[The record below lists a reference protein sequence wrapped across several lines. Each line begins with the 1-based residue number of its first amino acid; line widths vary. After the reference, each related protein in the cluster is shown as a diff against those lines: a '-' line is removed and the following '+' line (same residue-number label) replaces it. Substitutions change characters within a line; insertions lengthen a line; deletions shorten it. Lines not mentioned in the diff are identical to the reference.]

1 VGDDA
6 SILRHL
12 RSGQDQRVRIS
23 EAIAAFGRL
32 APEDY
37 GYFLATIEA
46 ALGGRALPELAAA
59 SPLLLAGA
67 PAPNEDSARAAADAK
82 GGGLRE
88 AVLGLLAD
96 GRPRSTI
103 EIRTDLEATRSVN
116 RASLNTE
123 IFTMRKMG
131 LIRSEGQGRGRRHTR
146 VGRVAAAARPAAS
159 GKSREPK
166 SRAAKR
172 KRDDDEDHPAEQSR
186 LQQPNAEQL
195 YATAISGHELLTAA
209 EELALSK
216 RLEQIEIGLWAQLLA
231 GPLADEAQQQFL
243 ALETPADPKNAKQA
257 RVADLDRVIIT
268 SVCAIRKDKADP
280 LANERRA
287 LRDAGAEAVRIRE
300 RFVACNL
307 RLVPSIIRRYGYHLT
322 TTLTMSDLI
331 QEGNCGLL
339 RAIPRF
345 DYRRKLR
352 FSTFATWWIRH
363 YLVRARQNM
372 GTEVRVP
379 VHLYDLASKVRQAKL
394 RLRAELGRD
403 PTQDEIAGAIKVSKK
418 SLQTL
423 DSAWLRYREAVPMF
437 DSTGEEGETPSYLA
451 SDGPL
456 ADEILSQHQDDGR
469 IAEAVTRMP
478 PLLAKIIRR
487 RFGFDG
493 LEAETLKE
501 IGVSMNLSR
510 ERIRQLEQ
518 KALRL
523 LRGVLSESTVVAD
536 RTARGHQ
543 TNFSAEETVVE
554 DRPREAVLKL
564 VR

>member
-1 VGDDA
+1 MGDDA

-46 ALGGRALPELAAA
+46 VLGGHPLPEIAAA
-59 SPLLLAGA
+59 NQLLLADVTPTNEPST
-67 PAPNEDSARAAADAK
+67 PARTEAK

-96 GRPRSTI
+96 GKSRSTV
-103 EIRTDLEATRSVN
+103 EIRTDLEARRSVN

-123 IFTMRKMG
+123 IFTLRKMG

-146 VGRVAAAARPAAS
+146 AGKVTGAS
-159 GKSREPK
+159 RSTASSKSREPK
-166 SRAAKR
+166 TRAAKR
-172 KRDDDEDHPAEQSR
+172 KRDDDEDHPADARSR
-186 LQQPNAEQL
+186 SQPNAEQL
-195 YATAISGHELLTAA
+195 YATAIGDHELLTAA
-209 EELALSK
+209 EELTLSK

-231 GPLADEAQQQFL
+231 GPLADEALQKFL
-243 ALETPADPKNAKQA
+243 ALETPANPKNAKQA
-257 RVADLDRVIIT
+257 RSADLDRLIIT
-268 SVCAIRKDKADP
+268 SVCAVRKDKKDDP
-280 LANERRA
+280 LADDRAA
-287 LRDAGAEAVRIRE
+287 LRNAGAEAVRIRD

-322 TTLTMSDLI
+322 TTLAMSDLI

-345 DYRRKLR
+345 DYRRGLR

-363 YLVRARQNM
+363 YLVRARQNL

-379 VHLYDLASKVRQAKL
+379 VHLYDLANKVRQAKL
-394 RLRAELGRD
+394 RLRPTLGRD
-403 PTQDEIAGAIKVSKK
+403 PTQDELARAIKVSKK

-423 DSAWLRYREAVPMF
+423 ESAWLRHREAVPMF
-437 DSTGEEGETPSYLA
+437 DSTGEEGEAPSYLA

-456 ADEILSQHQDDGR
+456 PDQILSQHQDDSQ
-469 IAEAVTRMP
+469 IAAAITLMP
-478 PLLAKIIRR
+478 PLLAKIIQR
-487 RFGFDG
+487 RFGLDG

-501 IGVSMNLSR
+501 IGVSMKLSR

-518 KALRL
+518 KALSL
-523 LRGVLSESTVVAD
+523 LRQALAETRDVA
-536 RTARGHQ
+536 A
-543 TNFSAEETVVE
+543 
-554 DRPREAVLKL
+554 
-564 VR
+564 